1 MSIKVVIIE
10 EQRELMGNFSTKD
23 LLKDKEYDAI
33 IDDGKH
39 HWYRIID
46 ESGEDYIYPPELFK
60 IIREEKNM
68 KKPAPSILEDEKSNF
83 RQCLLDSVKAIKD
96 YLIEEKNESTKLG
109 LFMALNTIKNRVTIY
124 NEELLEELDLDED
137 FEKYL

>member
-1 MSIKVVIIE
+1 
-10 EQRELMGNFSTKD
+10 
-23 LLKDKEYDAI
+23 
-33 IDDGKH
+33 
-39 HWYRIID
+39 
-46 ESGEDYIYPPELFK
+46 
-60 IIREEKNM
+60 M

-109 LFMALNTIKNRVTIY
+109 LFIALNTIKNRVTIY